1 MNGSYSNP
9 QGSGFSSDLQKYI
22 KDALDSGATRE
33 EIERVLLESGW
44 PKEKI
49 DEAFFNLNTA
59 SYQQAGFQQSQLFQ
73 GQYQGTQPPYGG
85 YIQQPQFQ
93 GYPQQAG
100 VPYYTGYA
108 GFWIRVLAAFIDGA
122 VMFLISLPIV
132 GLVTALS
139 SGGAFAANGEFSSNR
154 ILISLLSLI
163 VNWLYFALTES
174 SGNQATL
181 GKMACGLKVA
191 DLNGQRISF
200 GKATARYFAKYFI
213 SGTITFGI
221 GYIIAGFDQKKQ
233 GLHDKI
239 VGTLVLK
246 K

>member
-1 MNGSYSNP
+1 MNGGYSNP

-49 DEAFFNLNTA
+49 DEAFLNLNTA
-59 SYQQAGFQQSQLFQ
+59 SYQQAGFQQSQPFQ

-85 YIQQPQFQ
+85 YVQQPQFQ

-108 GFWIRVLAAFIDGA
+108 GFWIRVLANFIDGL
-122 VMFLISLPIV
+122 VIFLIYLPIG
-132 GLVTALS
+132 GLVAALS
-139 SGGAFAANGEFSSNR
+139 PETPVTIEGFFTRN
-154 ILISLLSLI
+154 ILIYLLSLI
-163 VNWLYFALTES
+163 IYWLYFALMES
-174 SGNQATL
+174 SNHQATL
-181 GKMACGLKVA
+181 GKMACGLKVT

-213 SGTITFGI
+213 SGTITLGI